1 MSRLGWIAALVAVD
15 YACVML
21 AVLADLRSGILK
33 ARRLKEKRTS
43 GGLRRSVEKAGR
55 YYVLL
60 FAMTLIDVMVCGAL
74 LLLLP
79 LVVCWAGLALVFS
92 REKRLSA
99 RSAVCGALLF
109 LAASD
114 GPSLPPLPLFTT
126 LCAIGL
132 ALIELKSIYENS
144 HEKDDYDR
152 IIGQLRKLLDD
163 PAVVKRMLE
172 LAGIRKSD

>member
-1 MSRLGWIAALVAVD
+1 MNIIPDATISRLGWIAALVALD

-60 FAMTLIDVMVCGAL
+60 FAMTLIDAM
-74 LLLLP
+74 
-79 LVVCWAGLALVFS
+79 
-92 REKRLSA
+92 
-99 RSAVCGALLF
+99 VCGALLF
-109 LAASD
+109 LAVSD

-152 IIGQLRKLLDD
+152 IIGQLRKLLDG
-163 PAVVKRMLE
+163 PALVKRLLE
-172 LAGIRKSD
+172 LAGLSRPE

>member
-1 MSRLGWIAALVAVD
+1 MNIIPDATISRLGWIAALVALD

-60 FAMTLIDVMVCGAL
+60 FAMTLIDAM
-74 LLLLP
+74 
-79 LVVCWAGLALVFS
+79 
-92 REKRLSA
+92 
-99 RSAVCGALLF
+99 VCGALLF
-109 LAASD
+109 LAVSD

-163 PAVVKRMLE
+163 PAVVKRPLE
-172 LAGIRKSD
+172 LAGLSRPE

>member
-74 LLLLP
+74 L
-79 LVVCWAGLALVFS
+79 
-92 REKRLSA
+92 
-99 RSAVCGALLF
+99 F

-172 LAGIRKSD
+172 LSGIRKSD

>member
-1 MSRLGWIAALVAVD
+1 MNIIPDATISRLGWIAALVALD

-60 FAMTLIDVMVCGAL
+60 FAMTLIDAM
-74 LLLLP
+74 
-79 LVVCWAGLALVFS
+79 
-92 REKRLSA
+92 
-99 RSAVCGALLF
+99 VCGALLF
-109 LAASD
+109 LAVSD

-163 PAVVKRMLE
+163 PAVVTRLLE
-172 LAGIRKSD
+172 LAGLSRPE